1 MESIAR
7 RVLQGFP
14 LGAVFLNTL
23 VNDLE
28 KIDNKGVIK
37 FADDTE
43 LFMVIETNIPIR
55 SCRSFSNS

>member
-23 VNDLE
+23 VSDLD
-28 KIDNKGVIK
+28 KTDNKRVVT
-37 FADDTE
+37 FADNIE
-43 LFMVIETNIPIR
+43 LFMIIETDIPLR
-55 SCRSFSNS
+55 SCRSISDS